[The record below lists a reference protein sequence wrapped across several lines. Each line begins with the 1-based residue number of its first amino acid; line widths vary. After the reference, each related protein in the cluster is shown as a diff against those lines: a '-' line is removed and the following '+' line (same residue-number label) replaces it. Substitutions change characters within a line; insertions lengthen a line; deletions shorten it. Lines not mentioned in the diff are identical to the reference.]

1 MGDLITRLEL
11 IRKNVKALNDIV
23 SKHSVEEI
31 IDDFILFNSVLHIL
45 QTSIQSLIDIGA
57 RVLSELGIKPPSIY
71 REIAEHLKDKKFL
84 NASESTLMARI
95 IGFRNILVHGYLTI
109 NIDLL
114 KEILKEKKYNDIM
127 KLATKIVEKAQ
138 KTGIDP

>member
-11 IRKNVKALNDIV
+11 IRKSVKALDDIT

-45 QTSIQSLIDIGA
+45 QTSIQSLIDIEA

-71 REIAEHLKDKKFL
+71 REIAEHLK
-84 NASESTLMARI
+84 
-95 IGFRNILVHGYLTI
+95 
-109 NIDLL
+109 
-114 KEILKEKKYNDIM
+114 EKIS
-127 KLATKIVEKAQ
+127 
-138 KTGIDP
+138 